1 MGGVTM
7 GPTTILART
16 ESAHRRTE
24 ALVVMPTFNERENLR
39 KAVWGVR
46 GVGYDVLVVDDN
58 SPDGTGELADDLAAA
73 DPSVHVIHREVKLGL
88 GSAYLTGFR
97 WGLEQGY
104 ELLVEMDADGSHRPE
119 HLSSLVHAARQ
130 CGGLA
135 IGSRYVAGG
144 AVNGW
149 GPARWLLSYG
159 ANLYSRSVLGIATR
173 DVTSGYRCYTRQLLE
188 RLDLDSV
195 EAQGYSFQIEMAYR
209 CVRLG
214 GSLVE
219 LPIRFEDRMAG
230 RSKVSAGEIH
240 KALLTVIRLRL
251 HRSGT

>member
-1 MGGVTM
+1 MSM
-7 GPTTILART
+7 ESTTTVAPAQAAHKRT
-16 ESAHRRTE
+16 D
-24 ALVVMPTFNERENLR
+24 ALVVMPTFNELQNLR
-39 KAVWGVR
+39 KAVGGVR
-46 GVGYDVLVVDDN
+46 SVGYDVLVVDDN
-58 SPDGTGELADDLAAA
+58 SPDGTGELADELAAS
-73 DPSVHVIHREVKLGL
+73 DPGVQVLHREAKLGL
-88 GSAYLTGFR
+88 GSAYLAGFR

-119 HLSSLVHAARQ
+119 HLSSLVGAARQ

-135 IGSRYVAGG
+135 IGSRYVTGG
-144 AVNGW
+144 AIVGW

-159 ANLYSRSVLGIATR
+159 ANLYSRTVLGMATR

-188 RLDLDSV
+188 QLDLDSV

-219 LPIRFEDRMAG
+219 LPILFEDRIAG
-230 RSKVSAGEIH
+230 KSKVSAGEIH
-240 KALLTVIRLRL
+240 KALLTVLRLRL
-251 HRSGT
+251 NPSGV

>member
-1 MGGVTM
+1 MTVES
-7 GPTTILART
+7 TTTLTSARA
-16 ESAHRRTE
+16 AHERTD

-39 KAVWGVR
+39 KAVGGVR
-46 GVGYDVLVVDDN
+46 SVGYDMLVVDDK
-58 SPDGTGELADDLAAA
+58 SPDGTGQLADQLAAS
-73 DPSVHVIHREVKLGL
+73 DPGVRVLHREMKLGL
-88 GSAYLTGFR
+88 GSAYLAGFR

-119 HLSSLVHAARQ
+119 HLSSLVDAARQ

-135 IGSRYVAGG
+135 IGSRYVRGG
-144 AVNGW
+144 AIVGW

-159 ANLYSRSVLGIATR
+159 ANLYSRTVLGMATR

-188 RLDLDSV
+188 QLDLDSI

-209 CVRLG
+209 CARLG

-219 LPIRFEDRMAG
+219 LPILFEDRMAG
-230 RSKVSAGEIH
+230 KSKVSAGEIH
-240 KALLTVIRLRL
+240 KALLTVVRLRL
-251 HRSGT
+251 KPSGV